1 MESDKVSAERLDN
14 TRMSP
19 PALVLFNHRLASS
32 TPIET
37 PKKLVDLGNT
47 LILNGS
53 TKTQVLNSTDEVKTL
68 RASGKAE
75 PMPKLIRASIN
86 YISNPHLSENC
97 LLAGSRSVKAR
108 ASYISD
114 PETNPHFASPK
125 RNLGPMISPKRPSS
139 TCLDVQIKDVDDR
152 VSTCDVGVGNSVYS
166 VGVGRSAHSVGV
178 GNSPTT
184 VSVENSFFN
193 RSSHLLEKSLRNDDN
208 CEKANAS
215 LKETDIKTARNSGD
229 GLVHTRRSGSM
240 VDLSSSQG
248 DDLSHCAHYSTSF
261 NAPQTPEPSSKE
273 NDLKMK
279 DSTRYRS
286 LTVGNG
292 RCLNLGA
299 CGGPSVNDFS
309 SKHSTSAVELEN
321 PDTDCLVALLTQV
334 KDVVNEKQNCKISQ
348 LIGEIQDVILN
359 TSPAKPF
366 PPLSD
371 IDKDLALQPLRSEN
385 SQLRR

>member
-1 MESDKVSAERLDN
+1 MESDKAPVERLDN
-14 TRMSP
+14 ARMSP
-19 PALVLFNHRLASS
+19 PASVLFNRRLASS

-68 RASGKAE
+68 LTDGKAE
-75 PMPKLIRASIN
+75 PMPKLIRANIN
-86 YISNPHLSENC
+86 YISNPHSSENC
-97 LLAGSRSVKAR
+97 LLAGSTSVKAR
-108 ASYISD
+108 SSYASG

-125 RNLGPMISPKRPSS
+125 RNLGQMISPRRPIS
-139 TCLDVQIKDVDDR
+139 TFFDVPKKEVGDR

-166 VGVGRSAHSVGV
+166 VGVGRPTHSVGV

-184 VSVENSFFN
+184 VDVENSFFN

-208 CEKANAS
+208 CEKTDAS
-215 LKETDIKTARNSGD
+215 LKETDIKTAKNSAD
-229 GLVHTRRSGSM
+229 GLVRTRRNGSM
-240 VDLSSSQG
+240 VDVSSIQS
-248 DDLSHCAHYSTSF
+248 DDLTHSAHYSNSF
-261 NAPQTPEPSSKE
+261 HAPQTPEPATNG
-273 NDLKMK
+273 NDLKTK

-292 RCLNLGA
+292 RCLSLGA
-299 CGGPSVNDFS
+299 CGDPGVSDFS
-309 SKHSTSAVELEN
+309 SKHSTSAVELEDSN
-321 PDTDCLVALLTQV
+321 TACLVALLTQV
-334 KDVVNEKQNCKISQ
+334 KDVVNEKQNCKISH

-359 TSPAKPF
+359 TSPSKPF
-366 PPLSD
+366 SPLSD

-385 SQLRR
+385 AQLRR